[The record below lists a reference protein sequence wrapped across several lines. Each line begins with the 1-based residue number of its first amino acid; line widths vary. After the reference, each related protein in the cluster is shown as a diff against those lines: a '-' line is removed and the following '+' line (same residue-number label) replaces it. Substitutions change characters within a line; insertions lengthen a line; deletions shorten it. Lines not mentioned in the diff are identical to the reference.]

1 MFSDRYMPDADDD
14 YEPASS
20 PRRTS
25 HREGAHEGK
34 EQHKSSKHH
43 HGSHKHKR
51 DDKPRRRE
59 ASVEDVEDG
68 EIVDA
73 AAERGGA
80 SPAGDTAPAA
90 AAAGKGSDGVGVT
103 TADVASN
110 GKHRYPVEDAGKGKL
125 LDKGR

>member
-14 YEPASS
+14 YEPAPS
-20 PRRTS
+20 PRRNS
-25 HREGAHEGK
+25 HRDGAHEGK

-51 DDKPRRRE
+51 DDKPRHRE

-73 AAERGGA
+73 AAEGGEG
-80 SPAGDTAPAA
+80 SPAADTAPAA
-90 AAAGKGSDGVGVT
+90 AAGKGSEEVGVT
-103 TADVASN
+103 TADVAAN
-110 GKHRYPVEDAGKGKL
+110 GKHRYPAEDAGKEKRS
-125 LDKGR
+125 DKGR